1 MNLDPQRTAGVPSG
15 APDKSLLSLRYQTTV
30 DDLFKWAVDF
40 WPEHPFVIDASESV
54 SYRDMDL
61 KIEAV
66 ASGLVALGVGP
77 GDKVALWMS
86 NIWEWV
92 AVQFAVT
99 RIGAVLVPIN
109 TRLRADDLAHVLSDS
124 GARVIILQG
133 DSSEFSYV
141 SVLSELFATQ
151 GSLPKLEH
159 AVIARTDTAPEGRF
173 VDWGNFVKGG
183 ESVSRPARDAA
194 PEDLAYIL
202 YTSGST
208 ALPKGVMLSHVCLN
222 NAINLAGD
230 YIEGDCVF
238 LGYPLFAVTGCQN
251 SVLAAI
257 AVGGSIVIQERFEPD
272 DAVRLIEKH
281 KCTVIACITPVLQSI
296 ASAKAFAPEKV
307 ATLRTGSIFPRRPE
321 HTDLLKQFGFEK
333 VTTGYGMTE
342 TSGPV
347 TNSSSLDEI
356 GVEGREWDG
365 DQIKLVADD
374 GGTPETGQPG
384 AIHVNTP
391 HIMLGYLNNPE
402 ATAAQFDEDGWFITG
417 DVGCRDEKGNLK
429 WLGRTFEIIKSS
441 GFNFA
446 AQEVET
452 FLSEQPEVAEV
463 AVIGVPDAKN
473 GEVGIAYVTL
483 QSGASFDNADLK
495 RICAGRIASY
505 KIPKEVIVVD
515 QFTKTASGK
524 IRKVDLNRMYKERTE
539 QSNAE

>member
-1 MNLDPQRTAGVPSG
+1 MTLDLQPTAGAPSG
-15 APDKSLLSLRYQTTV
+15 ALGGSLSSLRYRTTV
-30 DDLFKWAVDF
+30 DDLFKRAVEL
-40 WPEHPFVIDASESV
+40 WPEVPLVIEGSGSC
-54 SYRDMDL
+54 SYRDMDSR
-61 KIEAV
+61 IDAV
-66 ASGLVALGVGP
+66 ATGLVALGVGP

-86 NIWEWV
+86 NIWEWL

-109 TRLRADDLAHVLSDS
+109 TRLRANDLAHVLSDS
-124 GARVIILQG
+124 GARVIFLQG

-141 SVLSELFATQ
+141 SVLTELFATEV
-151 GSLPKLEH
+151 SLPKLEH
-159 AVIARTDTAPEGRF
+159 AVVARSDAAPEGRF
-173 VDWGNFVKGG
+173 LDWGTFLSDG
-183 ESVSRPARDAA
+183 ESVPLPPRDAS
-194 PEDLAYIL
+194 PDDLAYIL

-230 YIEGDCVF
+230 YVEGDCIF

-251 SVLAAI
+251 SVLTAI
-257 AVGGSIVIQERFEPD
+257 VVGGSLVIQERFEPNE
-272 DAVRLIEKH
+272 AVELIEKH

-296 ASAKAFAPEKV
+296 ASAKGFEPDKV
-307 ATLRTGSIFPRRPE
+307 ASLRTGSIFPRRPE
-321 HTDLLKQFGFEK
+321 HTDLLKQFGFEN

-347 TNSSSLDEI
+347 TNSSSFEEI
-356 GVEGREWDG
+356 GVEGREWPG
-365 DQIKLVADD
+365 DQIKLVTDD

-384 AIHVNTP
+384 AIYVNTP

-417 DVGCRDEKGNLK
+417 DVGCRDEEGNLK

-446 AQEVET
+446 AQEVES
-452 FLSEQPEVAEV
+452 FLSEQPEINEV
-463 AVIGVPDAKN
+463 AVIGVPDEKS

-483 QSGASFDNADLK
+483 QDGASFGNADLK
-495 RICAGRIASY
+495 RICSGRVASY

-515 QFTKTASGK
+515 KFTKTASGK
-524 IRKVDLNRMYKERTE
+524 IRKVDLNRMYKERTQ
-539 QSNAE
+539 QSNAG